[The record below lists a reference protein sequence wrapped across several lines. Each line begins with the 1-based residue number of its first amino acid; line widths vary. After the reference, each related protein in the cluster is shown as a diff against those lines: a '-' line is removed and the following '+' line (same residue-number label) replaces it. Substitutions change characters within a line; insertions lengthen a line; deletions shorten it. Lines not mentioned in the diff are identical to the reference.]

1 LLKSLHCVDAKPA
14 AALRLSPRSIARY
27 GLAIASEIEKNTAL
41 VTENAVS
48 ASIMF
53 DEASDIQM
61 HKKLNIFVNVSHIIV
76 VYNFDYSIHVRTGC
90 NV

>member
-1 LLKSLHCVDAKPA
+1 MRNQQLHYAYH
-14 AALRLSPRSIARY
+14 LGLSIARY
-27 GLAIASEIEKNTAL
+27 GLAIANEIEKYTAL

-61 HKKLNIFVNVSHIIV
+61 HKKLNIFVNVSHNKF
-76 VYNFDYSIHVRTGC
+76 VYTFDHCTHVSTGG